1 MPHTHAPKSMKFAVV
16 IVLLSGVYGCTQSN
30 RTEAN
35 TTYSCVGEIT
45 LNHTDIKCRE
55 PHEKFT
61 YFMSLGEKVN
71 MSPEGCSWVHFNY
84 KNMHRTENTDLE
96 ISYAYK
102 YKQKDEFF
110 TQTLNVNKMTGAYY
124 FLKTSGDSE
133 EMAAQRERLAISGT
147 CKKTEKVID

>member
-1 MPHTHAPKSMKFAVV
+1 MPATHSPQSMQFNILIAF
-16 IVLLSGVYGCTQSN
+16 LSGLCGCTQSSH
-30 RTEAN
+30 TIET
-35 TTYSCVGEIT
+35 TTYRCIGEIT

-61 YFMSLGEKVN
+61 YFMSLGEKLDITGG
-71 MSPEGCSWVHFNY
+71 GCSWVHFNY
-84 KNMHRTENTDLE
+84 KKMQRTENTDLE

-102 YKQKDEFF
+102 YKQKDEFL

-133 EMAAQRERLAISGT
+133 EMAAQRERLAISGA

>member
-1 MPHTHAPKSMKFAVV
+1 
-16 IVLLSGVYGCTQSN
+16 
-30 RTEAN
+30 
-35 TTYSCVGEIT
+35 
-45 LNHTDIKCRE
+45 
-55 PHEKFT
+55 
-61 YFMSLGEKVN
+61 MSLGEKLDITGG
-71 MSPEGCSWVHFNY
+71 GCSWVHFNY
-84 KNMHRTENTDLE
+84 KKMQRTENTDLE

-133 EMAAQRERLAISGT
+133 EMATQRERLAISGT